1 MEVAVTTKAADEIT
15 KAAERGLE
23 LSDAEVALEHAREK
37 HHKDRKD
44 RAARD
49 EFRDAQAVVAAAR
62 VVHRRRREADG
73 PPPEAENVQRDVN
86 GRIMGYTIGG
96 DAVAVPGG
104 LNG

>member
-1 MEVAVTTKAADEIT
+1 MTTKAKDELA

-23 LSDAEVALEHAREK
+23 LTDDEIALEHAREK
-37 HHKDRKD
+37 HHANRKD

-49 EFRDAQAVVAAAR
+49 EFRDAQARVQVVR
-62 VVHRRRREADG
+62 VQRRRRREADG
-73 PPPEAENVQRDVN
+73 PPAEAENIQRDVN
-86 GRIMGYTIGG
+86 GRVMGYNVGG